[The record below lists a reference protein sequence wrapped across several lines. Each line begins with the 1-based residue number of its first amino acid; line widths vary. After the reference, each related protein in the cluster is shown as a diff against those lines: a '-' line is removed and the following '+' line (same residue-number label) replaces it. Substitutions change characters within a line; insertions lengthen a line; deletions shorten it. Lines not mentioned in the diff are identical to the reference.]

1 MIWRA
6 FGQRR
11 AFCYNTPY
19 LAENTS
25 LKESFMERQNRSLWI
40 VIVIVALALLLCCC
54 CITLLAWGIYS
65 VATDPDMQELWGEI
79 SVTATPTPV
88 PVIIRTP
95 VPTPEPLPT
104 PLSPQTPPPP
114 PPLTTEQMLA
124 QEAVPERNLRDL
136 AQQFKDPGVPIPI
149 VVNDAPP
156 DYQLGD
162 RERFWISNLDTDENL
177 EIVAELRYITPHV
190 YMWVEKGY
198 ELDQGALE
206 RSAERFERR
215 TYSTNRRFFGSEW
228 TPGVDNDVHLHI
240 LHASSLGG
248 SVAGYFSG
256 ADEYSR
262 LVNEF
267 SNEKEMFY
275 INLDSS
281 MEPDTS
287 FYDGVLA
294 HEFQHMIHWHT
305 DRNEETWVNEG
316 MSELAM
322 YLNGFDVGGSDWLF
336 SRAPDTQLNSW
347 PEGPGAAG
355 ANYGGSYLLMTY
367 FLDRFG
373 AQATQAVVVHL
384 ANGIAGFETVLDEL
398 GTQLTFEQ
406 VFADWRV
413 ANYLDDPSLAD
424 GRYGYTD
431 LNPDQPVLDKTHASY
446 PVQRAT
452 TVHQYGADYIE
463 LRGQGDL
470 VIAFT
475 GSTQVSLIPNGAHS
489 GRYQWYSNRGDDSD
503 MRLTR
508 AFDLRGL
515 DQVTLQVWLWY
526 DIEEGWDYAYLAV
539 SDDGGQTW
547 ELMRGR
553 HTTTSNPQGNSFG
566 HAYTGV
572 SGGGDAPQW
581 VREEIDLSAYA
592 GREVLVRFQYVTDD
606 AVNRVG
612 FCLDDISIPE
622 LGYTY
627 DAETGDDGWDGEG
640 FIRTD
645 NVLPQRFIVQLLEIG
660 HETRVHHMALD
671 ELQQGRLEVRS
682 LGQGVDYAV
691 LIVSGYAPVTTE
703 LASYEYTIAPAGGR

>member
-1 MIWRA
+1 
-6 FGQRR
+6 
-11 AFCYNTPY
+11 
-19 LAENTS
+19 
-25 LKESFMERQNRSLWI
+25 MEKQNRNLFI
-40 VIVIVALALLLCCC
+40 IIGIVALTLFVCCC
-54 CITLLAWGIYS
+54 CGVGLLGWNLYLMP
-65 VATDPDMQELWGEI
+65 TDPDTQELAGE
-79 SVTATPTPV
+79 SSTTPTSTPV

-95 VPTPEPLPT
+95 VPTPEPPPT

-114 PPLTTEQMLA
+114 PSLTTEEMLA
-124 QEAVPERNLRDL
+124 QEPVPERNPRQL
-136 AQQFKDPGVPIPI
+136 AQQFKDPGAPIPV
-149 VVNDAPP
+149 VVNATPP
-156 DYQLGD
+156 VYRQGD
-162 RERFWISNLDTDENL
+162 EETFWISNLDTDENL
-177 EIVAELRYITPHV
+177 QIVAELRYVTPHL
-190 YMWVEKGY
+190 YMWVQKGY
-198 ELDQGALE
+198 DVDQGALV

-240 LHASSLGG
+240 LHAGDLGS

-256 ADEYSR
+256 ADEYSH

-275 INLDSS
+275 INLDGS

-305 DRNEETWVNEG
+305 DRNEDTWINEG

-322 YLNGFDVGGSDWLF
+322 YLNGFEVGGSDWLF
-336 SRAPDTQLNSW
+336 SRAPDTQLNDW

-355 ANYGGSYLLMTY
+355 ANYGGSYLLMLY

-373 AQATQAVVVHL
+373 QEATQALVAHP
-384 ANGIAGFETVLDEL
+384 ANGIAGFETVLSEL
-398 GTQLTFEQ
+398 DAGLTFET

-413 ANYLDDPSLAD
+413 ANYLDDPTLAD
-424 GRYGYTD
+424 GRYGYTELD
-431 LNPDQPVLDKTHASY
+431 PDRPALDKTHVSY
-446 PVQRAT
+446 PVERAT

-470 VIAFT
+470 VIEFT
-475 GSTQVSLIPNGAHS
+475 GSTQVSLIPNQAHS

-508 AFDLRGL
+508 AFDLGDL
-515 DQVTLQVWLWY
+515 TTATLQARLWY
-526 DIEEGWDYAYLAV
+526 DIERDWDYAYVAI
-539 SDDGGQTW
+539 SDDNGQTW
-547 ELMRGR
+547 ELLTGK

-566 HAYTGV
+566 PAYTGI
-572 SGGGDAPQW
+572 SGGSDEPQW
-581 VREEIDLSAYA
+581 VLEEIDLSAYA
-592 GREVLVRFQYVTDD
+592 GRQVLIRFQYITDD

-612 FCLDDISIPE
+612 FCVDDIAIPQ

-627 DAETGDDGWDGEG
+627 DVETGDDGWNGEG

-645 NVLPQRFIVQLLEIG
+645 NILPQRFIVQLIEMNT
-660 HETRVHHMALD
+660 EMRVQRMALD
-671 ELQQGRLEVRS
+671 ELQQGRLEVHG
-682 LGQGVDYAV
+682 LGKETERAI

-703 LASYEYTIAPAGGR
+703 LAGYEYTITPAGSR